1 MRPATDAAPT
11 ESPIEPSTAASS
23 AMVATACPAATE
35 AALEMLRVGG
45 NAADA
50 AAAAAWALAVCE
62 PSGSGL
68 GGQAI
73 ALVHLPDGTDLVVD
87 GHSHGPES
95 LTRRLVDRGQQR
107 RGPRATTV
115 PSMPAT
121 IGSIQARFGRLPLAT
136 TLAPAHR
143 LADEGV
149 VSLLRQTHPVVPV
162 KGARVVSGDRLHLPS
177 RRASSRKGTLL
188 RQARLA
194 STLSRLATAGVEDFI
209 TAAWPETSSPTREA
223 QGGLLRSSDLST
235 PQAPAYREPIEI
247 EHRGYRVER
256 SAAGGGLQLLPGLT
270 WRPPWGSM
278 ALRWTTPGMRVWRRS
293 YGRSSG
299 SVRIGRCNRT

>member
-149 VSLLRQTHPVVPV
+149 VVSRLLRRHIQWCRQ
-162 KGARVVSGDRLHLPS
+162 AL
-177 RRASSRKGTLL
+177 ASSPATASTFLPDGQVPRKGTLL
-188 RQARLA
+188 RQARL
-194 STLSRLATAGVEDFI
+194 
-209 TAAWPETSSPTREA
+209 
-223 QGGLLRSSDLST
+223 
-235 PQAPAYREPIEI
+235 
-247 EHRGYRVER
+247 
-256 SAAGGGLQLLPGLT
+256 
-270 WRPPWGSM
+270 
-278 ALRWTTPGMRVWRRS
+278 
-293 YGRSSG
+293 
-299 SVRIGRCNRT
+299 